1 MGSKGE
7 LSHFTCCGIARLGSR
22 RICPLKSFTPPSR
35 FSLPLAS
42 RLSVRGS
49 AMAGAVDDGE
59 EGWTRLSRLD
69 DLPPLR
75 VVWQFEERTVL
86 GHTGWVDMDPRVI
99 EVIES
104 GRRRG
109 FDMIPFTL
117 RGRTYEADLRDMVQ
131 RVVSPVRPWE
141 RAIRRAF
148 LPVTPE
154 VGAGGGRLKDAGGA
168 PALQE
173 GS

>member
-1 MGSKGE
+1 
-7 LSHFTCCGIARLGSR
+7 
-22 RICPLKSFTPPSR
+22 
-35 FSLPLAS
+35 
-42 RLSVRGS
+42 
-49 AMAGAVDDGE
+49 MAGATDDGE

-75 VVWQFEERTVL
+75 IVWQFEERTVL
-86 GHTGWVDMDPRVI
+86 GHTGWVDMDPRVV

-104 GRRRG
+104 GRKRG

-131 RVVSPVRPWE
+131 RVVAPARPWE

-154 VGAGGGRLKDAGGA
+154 VGAGNGRLRDADLA
-168 PALQE
+168 PALE
-173 GS
+173 DGS